1 MVIDSGIWCYTLL
14 HSVAGWYMVL
24 HGVIQTG
31 IVDPKLK
38 FIHATVGYPGSIH
51 DARVLRLS
59 GLYDFAENE
68 QILSGPMRNI
78 NGTEIGPL
86 LAGDSAYPL
95 TNWLM
100 KPFPDRGRLTA
111 EQRKFNL
118 KFSALRCVVE
128 RAFGML
134 KSRWRII
141 LKKIEQK
148 TTTLKRTVIVACV
161 LHNICIE
168 RGDLHD
174 ADDSDSDDGSDDDN
188 GGRNAFET
196 GNNIRDTLKD
206 CNNNN
211 TYIASISILLFSSA
225 LKNKIIEK

>member
-1 MVIDSGIWCYTLL
+1 M
-14 HSVAGWYMVL
+14 
-24 HGVIQTG
+24 
-31 IVDPKLK
+31 
-38 FIHATVGYPGSIH
+38 
-51 DARVLRLS
+51 
-59 GLYDFAENE
+59 YDFAENE

-111 EQRKFNL
+111 EQRRFNL
-118 KFSALRCVVE
+118 KFSALKCVLE

-148 TTTLKRTVIVACV
+148 TTTLKRTVIAACFTQY
-161 LHNICIE
+161 LH
-168 RGDLHD
+168 
-174 ADDSDSDDGSDDDN
+174 
-188 GGRNAFET
+188 
-196 GNNIRDTLKD
+196 
-206 CNNNN
+206 
-211 TYIASISILLFSSA
+211 
-225 LKNKIIEK
+225 

>member
-51 DARVLRLS
+51 DARVLR
-59 GLYDFAENE
+59 
-68 QILSGPMRNI
+68 QSGPMRNI
-78 NGTEIGPL
+78 NRTEIGPL

-95 TNWLM
+95 INWLK
-100 KPFPDRGRLTA
+100 KPFPDRGRLA
-111 EQRKFNL
+111 VEQRRFNL
-118 KFSALRCVVE
+118 RFSALRCVVE

-148 TTTLKRTVIVACV
+148 TTTLKKTVIAACV

-168 RGDLHD
+168 RGDLYD

>member
-1 MVIDSGIWCYTLL
+1 M
-14 HSVAGWYMVL
+14 
-24 HGVIQTG
+24 
-31 IVDPKLK
+31 
-38 FIHATVGYPGSIH
+38 
-51 DARVLRLS
+51 
-59 GLYDFAENE
+59 YDFAENE
-68 QILSGPMRNI
+68 QILSGSMRNI
-78 NGTEIGPL
+78 SGTEIGPL

-100 KPFPDRGRLTA
+100 KSLPDRGYLTA

-118 KFSALRCVVE
+118 KFSALRCIVE

-148 TTTLKRTVIVACV
+148 KTTLKRTVIAACV
-161 LHNICIE
+161 LCNIHIE

-174 ADDSDSDDGSDDDN
+174 ADDSDSDYGSDDDN

-206 CNNNN
+206 YVWEN
-211 TYIASISILLFSSA
+211 L
-225 LKNKIIEK
+225 

>member
-1 MVIDSGIWCYTLL
+1 
-14 HSVAGWYMVL
+14 
-24 HGVIQTG
+24 
-31 IVDPKLK
+31 
-38 FIHATVGYPGSIH
+38 
-51 DARVLRLS
+51 
-59 GLYDFAENE
+59 
-68 QILSGPMRNI
+68 MRNI
-78 NGTEIGPL
+78 NRTEIGPL
-86 LAGDSAYPL
+86 LAGDSAHPL

-100 KPFPDRGRLTA
+100 ISFPDRGHLTA

-118 KFSALRCVVE
+118 KFRALRCVVE

-148 TTTLKRTVIVACV
+148 TTTLKRTVIAACV
-161 LHNICIE
+161 LHNIRIE

-206 CNNNN
+206 YVWEN
-211 TYIASISILLFSSA
+211 L
-225 LKNKIIEK
+225 

>member
-51 DARVLRLS
+51 DARVLR
-59 GLYDFAENE
+59 
-68 QILSGPMRNI
+68 QSGPMRNI
-78 NGTEIGPL
+78 NRTEIGPL

-95 TNWLM
+95 INWLK
-100 KPFPDRGRLTA
+100 KPFPDRGRLA
-111 EQRKFNL
+111 VEQRRFNL
-118 KFSALRCVVE
+118 RFSALRCVVE

-148 TTTLKRTVIVACV
+148 TTTLKKTVIAACV

>member
-1 MVIDSGIWCYTLL
+1 M
-14 HSVAGWYMVL
+14 
-24 HGVIQTG
+24 
-31 IVDPKLK
+31 K

-86 LAGDSAYPL
+86 LAGDSAYSL

-128 RAFGML
+128 RAFGTL

-148 TTTLKRTVIVACV
+148 TTTLKKTVIAACV

-196 GNNIRDTLKD
+196 GNDIRDTLKD
-206 CNNNN
+206 YVWEN
-211 TYIASISILLFSSA
+211 L
-225 LKNKIIEK
+225 

>member
-141 LKKIEQK
+141 LKKIEQN
-148 TTTLKRTVIVACV
+148 TTTLKRTVIAACV
-161 LHNICIE
+161 LHSICIE
-168 RGDLHD
+168 REELHD
-174 ADDSDSDDGSDDDN
+174 ADD
-188 GGRNAFET
+188 RRWF
-196 GNNIRDTLKD
+196 
-206 CNNNN
+206 
-211 TYIASISILLFSSA
+211 
-225 LKNKIIEK
+225 